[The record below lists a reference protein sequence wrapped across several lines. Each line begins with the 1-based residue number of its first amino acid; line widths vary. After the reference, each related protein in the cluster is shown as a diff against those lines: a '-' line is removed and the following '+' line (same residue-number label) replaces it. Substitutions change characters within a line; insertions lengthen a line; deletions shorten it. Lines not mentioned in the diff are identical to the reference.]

1 MGNDIGREQN
11 KEAKRGVDTLE
22 LIRLNNKGWRLLKG
36 GSDLEGALKAYSA
49 ALSIKPSYKLAQ
61 AGQNYAAAA
70 IAQQMWNPSNTIP
83 HVPRRQVRTGGVD
96 FMVRL
101 YLEAAELWEGELGA
115 GHEAP
120 RMARAAAAR
129 VRRNLRANL
138 QQGEKSAA
146 SADAAS
152 PPPPPPGA
160 PFWITNPQGL
170 VGRRIAVLWSG
181 GKLYEGKV
189 ASYDPTLRKHTVVY
203 DDGDNKSYKMCEK
216 TFWILGRPTNPAD
229 ESQYIKYEKGVASS
243 VPPPAQP
250 AAAQRSRRATSS
262 THTPTAAAGQDPA
275 THFGVTCDKSGMN
288 PIVGVRYHVPH
299 ADYDLCEAEFAKLP
313 EAEHR
318 KFVKIERPGAS
329 WSRLHACAWI
339 KPNTRGEPTSDG
351 FTHSYYEERRA
362 QYIQALYMRSD
373 GKWVATTT
381 RAQRTGNV
389 VRVATSLRG
398 TWTASGGPSA
408 KAVGDA
414 ADDPPAPTATPADE
428 EAAEEAAALAKV
440 AAAVLAEDEALAIA
454 LTAEM
459 WDEEQEE
466 GGVTSATFGSSPPMA
481 VPDQPAVADVSSS
494 SKEKREKREK
504 KRQRDEKHRGSKKE
518 RKHCKVPP
526 DFLCPITQ
534 EIMTDPVMALDG
546 HSYERDAIQTWFGSG
561 RSRIKSPLTNETLAS
576 DLITPNHTLRKVIQ
590 DFDAGSD

>member
-1 MGNDIGREQN
+1 M
-11 KEAKRGVDTLE
+11 
-22 LIRLNNKGWRLLKG
+22 
-36 GSDLEGALKAYSA
+36 S
-49 ALSIKPSYKLAQ
+49 
-61 AGQNYAAAA
+61 
-70 IAQQMWNPSNTIP
+70 
-83 HVPRRQVRTGGVD
+83 PRRQVDRVD

-138 QQGEKSAA
+138 QQGEKSAT
-146 SADAAS
+146 SAAAAP

-160 PFWITNPQGL
+160 PFWITNPQEL
-170 VGRRIAVLWSG
+170 VGRRIAVLWSKG
-181 GKLYEGKV
+181 MLYEGKV

-250 AAAQRSRRATSS
+250 AAAPSS
-262 THTPTAAAGQDPA
+262 THTPTAAAAPDSA

-288 PIVGVRYHVPH
+288 PIVGVRYHVRH

-313 EAEHR
+313 EAERR

-351 FTHSYYEERRA
+351 FTHSYYEERPCTIYTGVVYAVRWEVGGDNDA
-362 QYIQALYMRSD
+362 RSAHWKCLSCGHFSPGNLD
-373 GKWVATTT
+373 GF
-381 RAQRTGNV
+381 G
-389 VRVATSLRG
+389 
-398 TWTASGGPSA
+398 WTECQSCGRR
-408 KAVGDA
+408 

-459 WDEEQEE
+459 WDEEEEE
-466 GGVTSATFGSSPPMA
+466 GGVTSATFGSTPPMA

-518 RKHCKVPP
+518 RKHRKVPP

-590 DFDAGSD
+590 DFDAGSDYSQTSARRLDRR